1 MYYESAMP
9 ALYEV
14 VTPAFFAIA
23 VGFFIGK
30 TLKLNIRPVVDLT
43 LYVAVPALV
52 FTSLLEKEIVIAD
65 ALKIWTAAL
74 AVMLGCGLVAFLVFR
89 ALRQRHSGLYVPAM
103 VMNTVNLPFP
113 ILFLAYGSAALV
125 PATLYYIPNVIMMF
139 SVGIF
144 IMSGGRRESLR
155 EVLKQPVIWAAAIGL
170 ILNFTGVSV
179 PKLVFTSLDLVA
191 QMAIPAVLLVL
202 GHNLSKVKIAS
213 FPTTLLTSFLRV
225 GVGLGI
231 GILMAWALG
240 LTGLDR
246 SVVIIV
252 SAMPAAANASLLA
265 TKYDNEAELVSSV
278 VFLTTVASLGIIPLL
293 LHFFG

>member
-30 TLKLNIRPVVDLT
+30 TLKLNIRPVVDVT
-43 LYVAVPALV
+43 LYVGVPALV
-52 FTSLLEKEIVIAD
+52 ITSLLEKEIVIAD

-74 AVMLGCGLVAFLVFR
+74 TVMLGCGVISFLVFR
-89 ALRQRHSGLYVPAM
+89 ALKKRHSGLYVATM
-103 VMNTVNLPFP
+103 MMNTVNLPFP
-113 ILFLAYGSAALV
+113 ILYLAYGSAALV
-125 PATLYYIPNVIMMF
+125 PATLFYIPNVIMVF

-144 IMSGGRRESLR
+144 IMSGGRKDSLK
-155 EVLKQPVIWAAAIGL
+155 EVLRQPVIWAALIGL
-170 ILNFTGVSV
+170 VLNFAGVSV
-179 PKLVFTSLDLVA
+179 PKLVFTSLDLIA
-191 QMAIPAVLLVL
+191 QMAIPVVLLVL

-213 FPTTLLTSFLRV
+213 LPTTLLASFLRI

-231 GILMAWALG
+231 GLLMAWALG
-240 LTGLDR
+240 LAGLDR

-265 TKYDNEAELVSSV
+265 TKYNNEAELVSSV
-278 VFLTTVASLGIIPLL
+278 VFLTTLASLGVIPLL

>member
-1 MYYESAMP
+1 MP

-23 VGFFIGK
+23 VGFLIGK
-30 TLKLNIRPVVDLT
+30 TLKLNIRPVADVT
-43 LYVAVPALV
+43 LYVGVPALA
-52 FTSLLEKEIVIAD
+52 FTSLLEKEIVIGEA
-65 ALKIWTAAL
+65 ARIWTAAI
-74 AVMLGCGLVAFLVFR
+74 AIMLGCGIVTFLVFR
-89 ALRQRHSGLYVPAM
+89 ALHKRHSGLYVSTM

-113 ILFLAYGSAALV
+113 ILYLAYGAEALV
-125 PATLYYIPNVIMMF
+125 PATLFYIPNVIMIF

-144 IMSGGRRESLR
+144 IMSGGRKESLK
-155 EVLKQPVIWAAAIGL
+155 EVLKQPVIWASAIGL
-170 ILNFTGVSV
+170 TLNFTRVTV
-179 PKLVFTSLDLVA
+179 PSLMLSSLDLLA
-191 QMAIPAVLLVL
+191 QMAIPVVLVVL
-202 GHNLSKVKIAS
+202 GHNLSRVKISS
-213 FPTTLLTSFLRV
+213 FPTTLLASFLRM
-225 GVGLGI
+225 GVGLGL
-231 GILMAWALG
+231 GLLMAWALG

-293 LHFFG
+293 LHFYG